1 MEPESS
7 HNKEQLLK
15 QPSPYPNLRA
25 AGREL
30 AVAVETY
37 RDEDPIVLGI
47 AAGGV
52 PAAHEVAKHLEA
64 PFDLVLIRRL
74 LAPEGPG
81 SQLCAINVA
90 GSMIHDDGIKSPA
103 TPSSPIEYFMA
114 DALAEFERR
123 VQNCRGSRP
132 PLPLNDRTVLLVDC
146 GIRTGL
152 TMKAAIGG
160 LGKLKPKRIIGA
172 VPVTSSEGSAAVAD
186 LLDEMVCL
194 LRPEVFGNAGVW
206 YRDFSRPDDAQIGEL
221 LETYP
226 QITQITQ
233 IKSLDS

>member
-1 MEPESS
+1 MAPESS

-15 QPSPYPNLRA
+15 QPLPYSNLRA

-30 AVAVETY
+30 AVAVESY

-47 AAGGV
+47 ATGGIPV
-52 PAAHEVAKHLEA
+52 AHEVATHLKA

-81 SQLCAINVA
+81 SQLCAFNVA
-90 GSMIHDDGIKSPA
+90 GSPVLDDGINVTS
-103 TPSSPIEYFMA
+103 TPSSPIEYFLA

-123 VQNCRGSRP
+123 VQLCRRSRAA
-132 PLPLNDRTVLLVDC
+132 LSLADRTVLLVDC

-152 TMKAAIGG
+152 TMKAAIGA
-160 LGKLKPKRIIGA
+160 LRKLKPKRIIGA
-172 VPVTSSEGSAAVAD
+172 VPVTSSEGAAAVAD

-194 LRPEVFGNAGVW
+194 MRPEIFGNAGVW
-206 YRDFSRPDDAQIGEL
+206 YRDFSRPADEQIGEL
-221 LETYP
+221 LQSEP
-226 QITQITQ
+226 PAVAGG
-233 IKSLDS
+233 

>member
-1 MEPESS
+1 MAHESS
-7 HNKEQLLK
+7 HKKEQLLK

-25 AGREL
+25 AGSEL
-30 AVAVETY
+30 AAAVESY
-37 RDEDPIVLGI
+37 RDEDPVVLGI

-52 PAAHEVAKHLEA
+52 PVAHEVAKHLEA

-81 SQLCAINVA
+81 SQLCAFNLA
-90 GSMIHDDGIKSPA
+90 GSMIHDDGIKAPSR
-103 TPSSPIEYFMA
+103 PSSPIEYFLA

-123 VQNCRGSRP
+123 VQICRRSRP
-132 PLPLNDRTVLLVDC
+132 PLALADRTVLLVDC

-152 TMKAAIGG
+152 TMKAAIGA
-160 LGKLKPKRIIGA
+160 LRKLKPKRIIGA
-172 VPVTSSEGSAAVAD
+172 VPVASSEGSAVVTN

-194 LRPEVFGNAGVW
+194 MRPEVFGNAGVW
-206 YRDFSRPDDAQIGEL
+206 YRDFSRPDDEQVGQL

-226 QITQITQ
+226 Q
-233 IKSLDS
+233 DYAD